1 MSKTRK
7 LGLLGTIA
15 SGTLVVAVLGG
26 AGTAVAITAH
36 NAQVQEDAARA
47 MHAAAPAYQGAI
59 ELGGN
64 LDALNTQSVQAKQ
77 AYDAEQARIAAEKA
91 AEAAAAAQAAAQL
104 AAQQAAA
111 QQAAAQ
117 QAAQQQARGQAAQTG
132 SSGADTSSDPVKC
145 PSGTIAQAVDANGNE
160 SNCQPL
166 GPTGT
171 QCVAYDAN
179 NNCTAWLKP

>member
-26 AGTAVAITAH
+26 AGTAVAVAAH

-47 MHAAAPAYQGAI
+47 MHAAAPAYLGAI

-91 AEAAAAAQAAAQL
+91 AEAAAVQAAAQL

-111 QQAAAQ
+111 QQAT
-117 QAAQQQARGQAAQTG
+117 QQQATQQQANDPAPSEDVPFIPDPNSSDGGRFDTSQCGAAGAQTNPDG
-132 SSGADTSSDPVKC
+132 SVTCAG
-145 PSGTIAQAVDANGNE
+145 
-160 SNCQPL
+160 
-166 GPTGT
+166 
-171 QCVAYDAN
+171 
-179 NNCTAWLKP
+179 

>member
-15 SGTLVVAVLGG
+15 SGALVAAVLGG

-36 NAQVQEDAARA
+36 NAQVQEDAAHA

-64 LDALNTQSVQAKQ
+64 LDTLNTQSVQAKQ
-77 AYDAEQARIAAEKA
+77 AYDAEQTRIAAEKA
-91 AEAAAAAQAAAQL
+91 AEAAAAAQAAQL
-104 AAQQAAA
+104 AA

-117 QAAQQQARGQAAQTG
+117 QAAQQQAREQAVQTG
-132 SSGADTSSDPVKC
+132 SSGADTSDPVKC

>member
-111 QQAAAQ
+111 QQAAQQ
-117 QAAQQQARGQAAQTG
+117 QAAAQTDPIPTNDVPFIPDPN
-132 SSGADTSSDPVKC
+132 SSDGGRFDTSQC
-145 PSGTIAQAVDANGNE
+145 GAAGAQTNPDGSVTCAG
-160 SNCQPL
+160 
-166 GPTGT
+166 
-171 QCVAYDAN
+171 
-179 NNCTAWLKP
+179 

>member
-111 QQAAAQ
+111 QQAAQQQAAAQ
-117 QAAQQQARGQAAQTG
+117 QANDPAPSNDVPFIPDPNSSDGGRFDTSQCGAAGAQTNPDG
-132 SSGADTSSDPVKC
+132 SVTCAG
-145 PSGTIAQAVDANGNE
+145 
-160 SNCQPL
+160 
-166 GPTGT
+166 
-171 QCVAYDAN
+171 
-179 NNCTAWLKP
+179 